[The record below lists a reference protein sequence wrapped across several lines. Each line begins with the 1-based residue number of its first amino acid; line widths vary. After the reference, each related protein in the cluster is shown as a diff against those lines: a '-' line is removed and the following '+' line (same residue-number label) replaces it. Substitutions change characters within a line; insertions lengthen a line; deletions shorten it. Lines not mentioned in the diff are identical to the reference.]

1 MNKRNKKEQKLSL
14 FYFAGLVFIILLTD
28 TSTVFAQE
36 ASVKMFAHRGG
47 RAEFDENTLSAF
59 MGAYKKGVRN
69 FETDVRMTKDG
80 HLVIYHDADFKR
92 IGAEGG
98 IEQMTFS
105 EVKALRTKKGNPIPS
120 LDELLTFFNSKPGLS
135 IEFELKTLNP
145 EYDRQLMEKYVDE
158 ICIKVYANMPATS
171 DYFLTSFDKRA
182 LKYAKQ
188 KNPLIPM
195 LLIYNEGL
203 SQKVLDEAKELGI
216 DRIGCRIEGTTR
228 AMVNEAHKQ
237 GFKLSLGPT
246 PTINDFLLGV
256 ALGCDY
262 VCPDM
267 PVGIL
272 QWVNKNASWIK
283 FN

>member
-1 MNKRNKKEQKLSL
+1 MKKRIKKEQKLSS
-14 FYFAGLVFIILLTD
+14 FYFTGLVFILLLAG
-28 TSTVFAQE
+28 TSVLFGQT

-59 MGAYKKGVRN
+59 TGAYKKGARN
-69 FETDVRMTKDG
+69 FETDIRITKDG
-80 HLVIYHDADFKR
+80 HLVIYHDADLKR
-92 IGAEGG
+92 IGVEGC
-98 IEQMTFS
+98 IEQMTLS

-120 LDELLTFFNSKPGLS
+120 LEELLKFFNSKPGLS
-135 IEFELKTLNP
+135 IEFELKTRNP
-145 EYDRQLMEKYVDE
+145 EYDQQLLERYVDE
-158 ICIKVYANMPATS
+158 VCAQVYANMPATS

-188 KNPLIPM
+188 KNPSIPM
-195 LLIYNEGL
+195 LLICNEGL

-228 AMVNEAHKQ
+228 AMVRLAHEQ

-256 ALGCDY
+256 TLGCDY
-262 VCPDM
+262 VCPDI
-267 PVGIL
+267 PVEIL
-272 QWVNKNASWIK
+272 KWVKKNASWIK
-283 FN
+283 LN